1 MMVATAAESVHEQG
15 LPGGVDVVAVE
26 RDWAAEAAGGR
37 RKGST
42 SEGAARAYGAG
53 RAAKKKAPPRPEAR
67 TEFRGVSRTLAGNY
81 GARIDHSK
89 GQKRWLGT
97 FDTAEEAARAYDEA
111 AVRLHGARAVTNYEQ
126 DGVSGSVGRAAA
138 KKKKPAA
145 PRPDARTEFVGV
157 SRQPNGKYV
166 AGLWDSGRR
175 KVVTVGRFDTA
186 EEAAGAYDAAA
197 VGMYGAAA
205 RTNFEQ
211 KPTAAA
217 AKTNFEQQPTAAA
230 ADDGDMSSVDLLS
243 DFPEPPACNVRSD
256 SIIPG
261 PALDDLRTD
270 ADLTPA
276 ERQQVD
282 EFLIDM
288 DFADVVD

>member
-1 MMVATAAESVHEQG
+1 QSSVMMVATAESVHEQG

-26 RDWAAEAAGGR
+26 RDGAAEAAGGR

-53 RAAKKKAPPRPEAR
+53 WAAKKKAPPRPEAR
-67 TEFRGVSRTLAGNY
+67 TEFRGVSRTPAGNY
-81 GARIDHSK
+81 GARIEHSK

-126 DGVSGSVGRAAA
+126 DGVYGSAGLAAA
-138 KKKKPAA
+138 KKKKKPAA

-157 SRQPNGKYV
+157 SRQPNGKYF

-205 RTNFEQ
+205 RTNFDQ

-230 ADDGDMSSVDLLS
+230 ADGWDGSSVDLLS
-243 DFPEPPACNVRSD
+243 DFPELP
-256 SIIPG
+256 
-261 PALDDLRTD
+261 
-270 ADLTPA
+270 
-276 ERQQVD
+276 
-282 EFLIDM
+282 
-288 DFADVVD
+288 

>member
-1 MMVATAAESVHEQG
+1 MMVATAESVHEQG
-15 LPGGVDVVAVE
+15 LRGGVDVVAVE
-26 RDWAAEAAGGR
+26 RDGAAEAAGGR

-67 TEFRGVSRTLAGNY
+67 TEFRGVSRTYGGKY
-81 GARIDHSK
+81 GARIKHSK
-89 GQKRWLGT
+89 LQTRWLGT

-111 AVRLHGARAVTNYEQ
+111 AVRLHGARAVTNYKQ
-126 DGVSGSVGRAAA
+126 GGVPESVGRAATK

-166 AGLWDSGRR
+166 AGLWDSGRH
-175 KVVTVGRFDTA
+175 KVVAVGRFDTA

-217 AKTNFEQQPTAAA
+217 AKTNFEQQPTAVAT
-230 ADDGDMSSVDLLS
+230 DDGDESSVDLLN
-243 DFPEPPACNVRSD
+243 DFPEPPPCDVRSD

-270 ADLTPA
+270 TDLTPA
-276 ERQQVD
+276 EWQVD

-288 DFADVVD
+288 DFNDVVD

>member
-1 MMVATAAESVHEQG
+1 
-15 LPGGVDVVAVE
+15 
-26 RDWAAEAAGGR
+26 
-37 RKGST
+37 
-42 SEGAARAYGAG
+42 
-53 RAAKKKAPPRPEAR
+53 
-67 TEFRGVSRTLAGNY
+67 
-81 GARIDHSK
+81 
-89 GQKRWLGT
+89 
-97 FDTAEEAARAYDEA
+97 
-111 AVRLHGARAVTNYEQ
+111 
-126 DGVSGSVGRAAA
+126 
-138 KKKKPAA
+138 
-145 PRPDARTEFVGV
+145 
-157 SRQPNGKYV
+157 

-205 RTNFEQ
+205 RTNFDQ

-230 ADDGDMSSVDLLS
+230 ADGWDGSSVDLLS
-243 DFPEPPACNVRSD
+243 DFPELPACNVRSD

-288 DFADVVD
+288 DFANVVD